1 MSHLPSLGIDVAKK
15 TFQAALRIDHK
26 KRSRLFNNNE
36 AGFAALTEWLAKQG
50 VDRVHVCLEATG
62 SYSDALA
69 RYLHTQQHTVSLVNP
84 ARVKAFGKS
93 RLIRTK
99 NDKVDADLIA
109 RFCEEARPAAW
120 MPPPP
125 EIVELQALV
134 RHLESLGDVR
144 QQLRNRLTD
153 GPQVQIVL
161 DSLQNT
167 IAQIEVEMAAVE
179 KQIMEHLDQHPDL
192 KTKADVIDSIK
203 GISRLT
209 AAKLLG
215 EMPQLGNYKHAAQAV
230 AFAGLNP
237 MECESGTS
245 IKAKPRLSKTGSAQ
259 VRKILYFPAI
269 SALKHN
275 PVIKELGER
284 LRKRGKSEMAI
295 IGAAMR
301 KLVHLIVGVVKTGKP
316 FDPNYACAA

>member
-15 TFQAALRIDHK
+15 TFQAALRRDEK
-26 KRSRLFNNNE
+26 KRSKSFDNDE

-69 RYLHTQQHTVSLVNP
+69 RYLHAQQHTVSLVNP
-84 ARVKAFGKS
+84 ARIKAHGKS

-99 NDKVDADLIA
+99 NDKVDAALIA
-109 RFCEEARPAAW
+109 HFCEEARPAAW
-120 MPPPP
+120 TPPPP

-134 RHLESLGDVR
+134 RHLQSLGDVR

-161 DSLQNT
+161 DSLRTT
-167 IAQIEVEMAAVE
+167 IAQIEAEMAAVE
-179 KQIMEHLDQHPDL
+179 KQIMGHLDQHPDL
-192 KTKADVIDSIK
+192 NTKADVIDSIK

-215 EMPQLGNYKHAAQAV
+215 EMPQLGNYKRAAQAV

-237 MECESGTS
+237 MDCQSGTS
-245 IKAKPRLSKTGSAQ
+245 IKAKPRLSKAGSAQ

-269 SALKHN
+269 TALKHN

-284 LRKRGKSEMAI
+284 LRKRGMCEMAI

-301 KLVHLIVGVVKTGKP
+301 KLVHLIFGVVKTGKP
-316 FDPNYACAA
+316 FDANHACAA

>member
-1 MSHLPSLGIDVAKK
+1 MSQLPALGIDVAKK
-15 TFQAALRIDHK
+15 TFQAVLRLNQK
-26 KRSRLFNNNE
+26 KRSKSFSNNE
-36 AGFAALTEWLAKQG
+36 AGFAALAEWLAKQG
-50 VDRVHVCLEATG
+50 VARVHVCLEATG
-62 SYSDALA
+62 SYADALA
-69 RYLHTQQHTVSLVNP
+69 RDLHAQQHPVSLVNP

-120 MPPPP
+120 TPPPP
-125 EIVELQALV
+125 EIVQLQALV
-134 RHLESLGDVR
+134 RHLESLGEVR

-153 GPQVQIVL
+153 GPQVEIVL
-161 DSLQNT
+161 ASLRAT
-167 IAQIEVEMAAVE
+167 IAQLEAEMAAVE
-179 KQIMEHLDQHPDL
+179 KQILEHLDRHPEL
-192 KTKADVIDSIK
+192 KTQAEVIDSII
-203 GISRLT
+203 GLSRLT

-215 EMPQLGNYKHAAQAV
+215 EMPQLGHYKRAAQAV

-275 PVIKELGER
+275 PVIKALGER
-284 LRKRGKSEMAI
+284 LRQRGLCEMAI

-301 KLVHLIVGVVKTGKP
+301 KLLHLIVGVVKTGKP